1 MKENKTPYISVIV
14 TAYNRKE
21 FLLNA
26 IKSVV
31 NQTLD
36 KKYYEIIVIK
46 NYAEDMVD
54 NFINKNN
61 IQNIAMDGT
70 IGEFLYAGVNGS
82 NGEILVFLDD
92 DDLFDEDKLEVV
104 FNEFKANNNLCYY
117 HNSHITVNDEYK
129 QLDENVDNNI
139 MFNISSISINRNIL
153 NIDNL
158 KEIKGNT
165 DDFMYLSAI
174 ESDKVIINS
183 NEKLTYYMRHNSA
196 SYFTGNNINEFT
208 KYRKLNLQLQIRQFK
223 NFRGMFIS
231 KTVINYINGR
241 LAHLEISSYIFDG
254 NIKPDNIW
262 NTFKNKNQ
270 TFYAELKIF
279 IVYILI
285 RLNVNFRDKIIKVVF
300 SYDKKV

>member
-1 MKENKTPYISVIV
+1 MKEDETPYISVIV
-14 TAYNRKE
+14 TAYNRKD

-26 IKSVV
+26 LKSVV

-46 NYAEDMVD
+46 NYTDDMVD

-61 IQNIAMDGT
+61 VKNIVMDGT

-92 DDLFDEDKLEVV
+92 DDLFTEDKLVVV
-104 FNEFKANNNLCYY
+104 FNKFKANNNLCYY
-117 HNSHITVNDEYK
+117 HNGHITVNDEYK
-129 QLDENVDNNI
+129 QLDTNVDNNI
-139 MFNISSISINRNIL
+139 VFNISSISIKRNIL

-174 ESDKVIINS
+174 ESDKIIINGK
-183 NEKLTYYMRHNSA
+183 EKLTYYMRHNSA
-196 SYFTGNNINEFT
+196 SYFTGNNIDEFT
-208 KYRKLNLQLQIRQFK
+208 RYRKQNLQLQIKQFK
-223 NFRGMFIS
+223 NFREMFVS
-231 KTVINYINGR
+231 MTVINYINGR

-262 NTFKNKNQ
+262 DTFKNKNQ
-270 TFYAELKIF
+270 TFYAELKIL
-279 IVYILI
+279 VAYILI
-285 RLNVNFRDKIIKVVF
+285 RLHVNFRDKIIKVVF
-300 SYDKKV
+300 SDDKKV